1 MEYILKTPV
10 KYAHKG
16 EKCEGDTITVEA
28 PSNAVR
34 NFVAKIDV
42 ELHKALMKIAEKD
55 FSSNESSESGD
66 EIDGVKILGLMK
78 GMDADLV
85 GCIDALENILSKQAK
100 IDGKENITQPI
111 FKKLSYQDIDGLL
124 GTYIKFFLFTSQQS

>member
-1 MEYILKTPV
+1 MEYILKNPI

-28 PSNAVR
+28 PNNSVR
-34 NFVAKIDV
+34 NYVAKIDT
-42 ELHKALMKIAEKD
+42 ELHKALLKISERNFD
-55 FSSNESSESGD
+55 SSESSQSSEE
-66 EIDGVKILGLMK
+66 EIDGAKILGLMK

-100 IDGKENITQPI
+100 IDGKENITKPI
-111 FKKLSYQDIDGLL
+111 FNKLSYKDIDGLL
-124 GTYIKFFLFTSQQS
+124 GTYIKFFLFTSQ